1 MFEHLNRIPVE
12 AIYVSVAA
20 VGGLTR
26 YLQIYLSYGEFSLRK
41 LSAHMV
47 ISAFSG
53 YMFFLFG
60 LNIVGAPESAA
71 AIVAGVGGWMGADA
85 MKALEAWLQERLNKK
100 QNDTK

>member
-12 AIYVSVAA
+12 VIYVSVAA

-26 YLQIYLSYGEFSLRK
+26 YLQIYLSSGEFSYRK
-41 LSAHMV
+41 LIAHMT

-60 LNIVGAPESAA
+60 LNIVGVPESAA

-100 QNDTK
+100 TNGQK